1 MLEMKTEGGTLRL
14 LYNTDGP
21 VERIL
26 IGEAGPGE
34 FDFPPLIR
42 KEPVGLGD
50 AVEEF
55 ARLAG
60 VPHGDVRYA
69 LTSSQD
75 PEDGREIW
83 PFRIT
88 YRCGLAER
96 RPTRKTAL
104 LRAAASAR
112 TFGPAEVAPDA
123 LEI

>member
-21 VERIL
+21 VERLL

-34 FDFPPLIR
+34 FEFPPLIF

-55 ARLAG
+55 ADLAG
-60 VPHGDVRYA
+60 VPQDDVHYA

-75 PEDGREIW
+75 PDDLADIW

-104 LRAAASAR
+104 LRAAASAV
-112 TFGPAEVAPDA
+112 TFGPAEVAVDILA
-123 LEI
+123 